1 MKTSESI
8 VIAQPVLAKAGSGLF
23 EAVDSSFLKNPFRA
37 RQIFVPV
44 RSNRLKLAL
53 ASLYALFTN
62 IHQKFATR
70 RMGIING
77 S

>member
-8 VIAQPVLAKAGSGLF
+8 AIATVSLF
-23 EAVDSSFLKNPFRA
+23 EAVNLSFPGNPFRA

-53 ASLYALFTN
+53 ASLYAFFTN
-62 IHQKFATR
+62 IHQKFTTR
-70 RMGIING
+70 RMDIINE